1 MVSDS
6 HLIEALRKRMLR
18 DIESQNDRGAVNV
31 NVGNVSHG
39 TPYGIRGA
47 MNAPNSEHIDDALTN
62 VQATEKPDDFEY
74 YVDIDREDKPINPE
88 TGKPSGWKKSVH
100 RFRSPLGKEP
110 PKKKVLNV
118 KN

>member
-1 MVSDS
+1 MVSDPQ
-6 HLIEALRKRMLR
+6 LLEALRKRMLR
-18 DIESQNDRGAVNV
+18 DIESPSHGVNV

-39 TPYGIRGA
+39 TPYGIHGA
-47 MNAPNSEHIDDALTN
+47 MSQNSEHISDALTN

-74 YVDIDREDKPINPE
+74 YVDIDREDKAINPE

-100 RFRSPLGKEP
+100 WFRSPLGKEP